1 MKRGRDDAHPA
12 VLTADM
18 LGGHH
23 EDEVLRD
30 TLQAAVDASVVAA
43 GRRGEE
49 ERLLK
54 EATTLNQFLKEATA
68 AAAKVTAEVAASKM
82 EVEATRVQAEEMR
95 RAVEQD
101 RAALQAERASME
113 EAHTFQTTKIVL
125 DVGGHKFTTSRQTLT
140 SVSGTYLASMFS
152 GRYALNPE
160 TLNPKP

>member
-12 VLTADM
+12 VSEA
-18 LGGHH
+18 GVSGERHH

-30 TLQAAVDASVVAA
+30 TLQAAVDASVEAA

-49 ERLLK
+49 ERARLL
-54 EATTLNQFLKEATA
+54 TEATA
-68 AAAKVTAEVAASKM
+68 AAAKVTAEAAATKK
-82 EVEATRVQAEEMR
+82 EAEATRVQAQEMR

-160 TLNPKP
+160 ILNPQP